1 MWIQKLPPRE
11 AYADFTAARIIVVR
25 TDVGLRQQP
34 SRSTDNGG
42 FCMYSQVF
50 HAKKTRLKPGFNG

>member
-11 AYADFTAARIIVVR
+11 ACADFTAARIVVR

-34 SRSTDNGG
+34 SRSTDIGS